1 MAKIDFEKSLT
12 RLETIVGEMET
23 GELSLDKML
32 AKFKEGMALAEA
44 CSKRLNE
51 AERTIE
57 VLVKGADGA
66 VETKPFPGEDESAH
80 EASQE
85 GRGGALPF

>member
-12 RLETIVGEMET
+12 RLETIVAEMET
-23 GELSLDKML
+23 GELSLEQML
-32 AKFKEGMALAEA
+32 AKFKEGMTLAEA

-57 VLVKGADGA
+57 MLVKGADGA
-66 VETKPFPGEDESAH
+66 VATTPFPGEDEPAAD
-80 EASQE
+80 ASE
-85 GRGGALPF
+85 KDRGGALPF

>member
-12 RLETIVGEMET
+12 RLEAIVAEMET

-32 AKFKEGMALAEA
+32 AKFKEGMTLAEG

-66 VETKPFPGEDESAH
+66 AVTKPFPGEDESVH
-80 EASQE
+80 EASEE
-85 GRGGALPF
+85 GGTLPF